1 MHNKIQLIKMK
12 RTIILFTAALCLTFT
27 SQAQRVSEKDIIG
40 TWKLVINIEEEMEE
54 EAEDADTMLEEVFIK
69 AISGFVGGIMDDI
82 EIYFEFQSDND
93 VKITVNAYDEV
104 ETERGSWYINRRGY
118 LVIEDIEDDDDDFSI
133 STDDDEWKLID
144 GILVSDEHEKDRT
157 VYMTRVN

>member
-1 MHNKIQLIKMK
+1 MK
-12 RTIILFTAALCLTFT
+12 RITLLFVATFCLGFIT
-27 SQAQRVSEKDIIG
+27 QAQKVKEKDIIG

-69 AISGFVGGIMDDI
+69 AISGFVDGIMDDI
-82 EIYFEFQSDND
+82 EIYFEFQADND
-93 VKITVNAYDEV
+93 LKITVNAFDET
-104 ETERGSWYINRRGY
+104 ETERGSWYINERGY

-133 STDDDEWKLID
+133 TSDDDEWKLID
-144 GILVSDEHEKDRT
+144 GILVSDEHEDNRT

>member
-1 MHNKIQLIKMK
+1 MK
-12 RTIILFTAALCLTFT
+12 RTITLFTAALCLAFV
-27 SQAQRVSEKDIIG
+27 SQAQRVTEKDIIG

-54 EAEDADTMLEEVFIK
+54 EAEDADTMLEEVSIK

-104 ETERGSWYINRRGY
+104 ETERGSWYINKRGY
-118 LVIEDIEDDDDDFSI
+118 LVIEDIEDDDDDFNI

-144 GILVSDEHEKDRT
+144 GILVSDEHERD
-157 VYMTRVN
+157 